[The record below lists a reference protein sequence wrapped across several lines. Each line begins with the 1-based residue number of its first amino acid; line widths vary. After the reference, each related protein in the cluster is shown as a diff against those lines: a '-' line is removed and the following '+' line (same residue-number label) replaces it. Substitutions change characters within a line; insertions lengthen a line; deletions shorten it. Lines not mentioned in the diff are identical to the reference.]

1 MAGAFWTS
9 DFYFEGGRVK
19 VRKTGADLAFDRVL
33 VEEALVW
40 FAYYVPVR
48 AKAAWTRLTRPGP
61 SVWFAPDKPRP
72 WYLVW
77 AAAAWSGSRI
87 AASPED
93 ADAAM
98 YFDDSARGLAPNTGP
113 AKRFNYHCTDVTK
126 THVARVFEEAF
137 GYPLAVDPAT
147 AAGPVVEKGE
157 DNGVHDGRIVQA
169 PCPALP
175 GKTYQRL
182 IDNSSAASGDDHVD
196 DLRTPCV
203 GGRPVLVFIKRR
215 HKTDRFANHNSF
227 VSLVTPESV
236 FTADEIAAIG
246 RFCAGMGLDWGGLDI
261 LRDRESGRLYI
272 VDVNKTDMG
281 PPIALPLAAKL
292 TATRLLADAFRT
304 LITGNDAGGRA

>member
-19 VRKTGADLAFDRVL
+19 VRTTGADLAFDRAL

-48 AKAAWTRLTRPGP
+48 ATAAWNRLTRPGP
-61 SVWFAPDKPRP
+61 SVWFAPYKPRP

-77 AAAAWSGSRI
+77 AAAAWSGARI
-87 AASPED
+87 AASPEK

-98 YFDDSARGLAPNTGP
+98 YFEDSALGSPPNAGP
-113 AKRFNYHCTDVTK
+113 EPRFNFHCTDVTK
-126 THVARVFEEAF
+126 THVARMFEQTF
-137 GYPLAVDPAT
+137 GYPLAVDPESAS
-147 AAGPVVEKGE
+147 GPVVEKGE

-182 IDNSSAASGDDHVD
+182 IDNTSTLLGEDYVD

-203 GGRPVLVFIKRR
+203 GGKPVLVFIKRR
-215 HKTDRFANHNSF
+215 HKTDRFANHNS
-227 VSLVTPESV
+227 SVTLTTAESV
-236 FTADEIAAIG
+236 FSPEEIEAIG
-246 RFCAGMGLDWGGLDI
+246 RFCAAMNLDWGGLDI
-261 LRDRESGRLYI
+261 LRDRASGRLYI

-281 PPIALPLAAKL
+281 PPIALPLPAKL

-304 LITGNDAGGRA
+304 LISAGVAGGRA

>member
-9 DFYFEGGRVK
+9 DFHIERGRVK
-19 VRKTGADLAFDRVL
+19 VTSTGADLPLDRAL
-33 VEEALVW
+33 AGEALVW
-40 FAYYVPVR
+40 FAYYAPVR
-48 AKAAWTRLTRPGP
+48 VRAAWARLTRPGP
-61 SVWFAPDKPRP
+61 RIWFTPQTPRP

-77 AAAAWSGSRI
+77 AAMAWSGARI
-87 AASPED
+87 AASPEQ
-93 ADAAM
+93 ADAAV
-98 YFDDSARGLAPNTGP
+98 YFEDSARGSPPDAGP
-113 AKRFNYHCTDVTK
+113 ARRVNYGCTDVTK
-126 THVARVFEEAF
+126 SHVAKVFEQVF
-137 GYPLAVDPAT
+137 GYPLAIDPTT
-147 AAGPVVEKGE
+147 AIGPVVEKGE

-182 IDNSSAASGDDHVD
+182 IDNSGAASGPDHVD

-203 GGRPVLVFIKRR
+203 GGRPALVFIKRR

-227 VSLVTPESV
+227 VSLVTPDQV
-236 FTADEIAAIG
+236 FSAEEIETIG
-246 RFCAGMGLDWGGLDI
+246 RFCAAMRLDWGGLDI

-292 TATRLLADAFRT
+292 TATRLLADAFLA
-304 LITGNDAGGRA
+304 LIGPASAGEDA